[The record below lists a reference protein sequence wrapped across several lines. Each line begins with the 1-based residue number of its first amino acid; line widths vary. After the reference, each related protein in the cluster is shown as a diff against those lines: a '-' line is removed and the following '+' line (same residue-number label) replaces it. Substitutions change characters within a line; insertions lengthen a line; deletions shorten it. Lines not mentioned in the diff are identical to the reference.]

1 MEKEHTLAR
10 TSVKLEYIDS
20 LREALET
27 KEKQNQET
35 TEKLLQTEHNVSKYE
50 LYCNIECIFNK
61 MTHLDDWAYI
71 ELYFSCLPHIFQ
83 VDNKYVQ

>member
-10 TSVKLEYIDS
+10 TSEKLEFIDS

-27 KEKQNQET
+27 KEKQHQET

-50 LYCNIECIFNK
+50 LFCDIEYILF
-61 MTHLDDWAYI
+61 MTI
-71 ELYFSCLPHIFQ
+71 
-83 VDNKYVQ
+83 K